1 MTTPTELSAHL
12 AWRYATKKFDPSKKI
27 SPEIWQAL
35 RQSLVQTPSSFGLQP
50 WKFLI
55 IDTPALRAQ
64 LRAVSWNQG
73 QVEDAAHHV
82 VFLARTEMTEADI
95 DRLLDQQVAVR
106 GTPRESLAGYRAMMV
121 KSIVGASPEVI
132 REWAARQVYLALGQ
146 FMLACASQKVD
157 ACPMEGLDP
166 VKYDQILGL
175 AGSGYRTVVACP
187 VGYRAADDRYAELA
201 KIRFPE
207 ADLIEVR

>member
-1 MTTPTELSAHL
+1 
-12 AWRYATKKFDPSKKI
+12 
-27 SPEIWQAL
+27 
-35 RQSLVQTPSSFGLQP
+35 
-50 WKFLI
+50 
-55 IDTPALRAQ
+55 
-64 LRAVSWNQG
+64 
-73 QVEDAAHHV
+73 
-82 VFLARTEMTEADI
+82 
-95 DRLLDQQVAVR
+95 LLDQQVAVR

-121 KSIVGASPEVI
+121 KSIVGASPEVV

-146 FMLACASQKVD
+146 FMLACASLQVD

-187 VGYRAADDRYAELA
+187 VGYRADDDHYAELA